1 MKLEK
6 IKKIAFGLMI
16 VYILVCYLFPELIR
30 LRYFLVISGGLVLIN
45 ILDLKTLVI
54 TRFLTAL
61 ALIGLF
67 FFKIIPTPYLYLNE
81 KGLPMSVS
89 IMITVVFVFVA
100 TSIAAFLVGKV
111 VDLLETKD

>member
-6 IKKIAFGLMI
+6 IKKTAFWLM
-16 VYILVCYLFPELIR
+16 VAYILVCYLRPEFIR
-30 LRYFLVISGGLVLIN
+30 LRYFLIISGGLVLIN

-61 ALIGLF
+61 AMISLF

-81 KGLPMSVS
+81 SGLPMSVS
-89 IMITVVFVFVA
+89 IMITVVFVFAA
-100 TSIAAFLVGKV
+100 TLIATFLVGKV
-111 VDLLETKD
+111 VVLLETKD